1 MTPAEIR
8 FELDKRNITQA
19 SIAIKE
25 RVQPISVSR
34 VIDKFIISDKL
45 MRAVSEAIEE
55 DHRLVFPEYYLR
67 PAKRSTS
74 KVEPDN

>member
-8 FELDKRNITQA
+8 FELDKRKITQA
-19 SIAIKE
+19 SIA
-25 RVQPISVSR
+25 VQENVKPISVSR
-34 VIDKFIISDKL
+34 VIDGMIISDKL
-45 MRAVSEAIEE
+45 MRAISQAVEE

-74 KVEPDN
+74 KVGNKK